1 MALLV
6 DKENNQPCV
15 IGVNAKGELGLGD
28 TNQRKTFCVLSD
40 LKEKRLK

>member
-28 TNQRKTFCVLSD
+28 TKQRKTFCVLSD